1 MIFCELVN
9 EVILENQKPDFLPK
23 IKRNNP
29 NYEETLR
36 NINMALNE
44 IRLIKHISVPQ
55 SILNLR
61 DTDLIKV
68 INS

>member
-23 IKRNNP
+23 IKLNNP
-29 NYEETLR
+29 NYEEILR

-55 SILNLR
+55 NILILR

-68 INS
+68 IDS